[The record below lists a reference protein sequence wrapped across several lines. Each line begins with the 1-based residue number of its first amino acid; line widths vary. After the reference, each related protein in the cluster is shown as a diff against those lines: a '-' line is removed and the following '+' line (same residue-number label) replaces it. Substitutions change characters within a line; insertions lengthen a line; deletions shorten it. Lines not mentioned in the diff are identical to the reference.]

1 MLTKADIEK
10 YFVAEKQE
18 SLVFLVIGIIAV
30 VLALIFYF
38 AIKPPVYKGAALP
51 LLILGLVQAVAGY
64 AVYVRSDDQRVS
76 QVYAYDMNPDQL
88 KTIEL
93 TRMRKVKTNFLIY
106 RWVEIGFIIAGLVL
120 IIIFRNDIANYYW
133 LGFGITLT
141 LMAAELFTADWI
153 AEKRAVVLYQVNWRN
168 SIRKIKH
175 VNRQPSTRQPI
186 LVRDFCF

>member
-10 YFVAEKQE
+10 YFIAEKQE

-38 AIKPPVYKGAALP
+38 AVKPPVYKGAALP

-64 AVYVRSDDQRVS
+64 AVFVRSDDQRVS

-120 IIIFRNDIANYYW
+120 IIIFRNDIETYYW

-153 AEKRAVVLYQVNWRN
+153 AEKRAVSYTSQLEEFN
-168 SIRKIKH
+168 KK
-175 VNRQPSTRQPI
+175 
-186 LVRDFCF
+186 D

>member
-10 YFVAEKQE
+10 YFIAEKQE

-38 AIKPPVYKGAALP
+38 AVKPPVYKGAALP

-64 AVYVRSDDQRVS
+64 AVFVRSDDQRVS

-106 RWVEIGFIIAGLVL
+106 RWVEIGFIIAGLVI
-120 IIIFRNDIANYYW
+120 IIIFRNDIETYYW

-153 AEKRAVVLYQVNWRN
+153 AEKRAVSYTSQLEEFN
-168 SIRKIKH
+168 KK
-175 VNRQPSTRQPI
+175 
-186 LVRDFCF
+186 D

>member
-10 YFVAEKQE
+10 YFIAEKQE

-38 AIKPPVYKGAALP
+38 AVKPPVYKGAALP

-120 IIIFRNDIANYYW
+120 IIIFRNDIETYYW

-153 AEKRAVVLYQVNWRN
+153 AEKRAVSYTSQLEEFN
-168 SIRKIKH
+168 KK
-175 VNRQPSTRQPI
+175 
-186 LVRDFCF
+186 D

>member
-18 SLVFLVIGIIAV
+18 SLVFLIIGLVAI
-30 VLALIFYF
+30 VLGLIFYF
-38 AIKPPVYKGAALP
+38 AAKTQIFRGAAFP
-51 LLILGLVQAVAGY
+51 LLFLSLMQVVAGY
-64 AVYVRSDDQRVS
+64 TVYVKSDDQRIS

-106 RWVEIGFIIAGLVL
+106 RWIEIGAIVVGIGLV
-120 IIIFRNDIANYYW
+120 FFFQNQPSKTFW

-141 LMAAELFTADWI
+141 IMAAELFIADFI
-153 AEKRAVVLYQVNWRN
+153 AEKRAVFYTNKLEEFN
-168 SIRKIKH
+168 RKA
-175 VNRQPSTRQPI
+175 
-186 LVRDFCF
+186 

>member
-1 MLTKADIEK
+1 MVIFKGEITMLTKADIEK

-38 AIKPPVYKGAALP
+38 AVKPPVYKGAALP

-106 RWVEIGFIIAGLVL
+106 RWVEIGVLIAGIAL
-120 IIIFRNDIANYYW
+120 IVIFRTEPKTFW
-133 LGFGITLT
+133 LGLGITLT
-141 LMAAELFTADWI
+141 LMAAELFIADFI
-153 AEKRAVVLYQVNWRN
+153 AERRAVFYTNL
-168 SIRKIKH
+168 
-175 VNRQPSTRQPI
+175 
-186 LVRDFCF
+186 L